1 MVFTALTSR
10 FLGQRH
16 GVLGGA
22 VDGDLQVLDLLLAA
36 DRLEQL
42 GRVLQRTRA
51 AGCGPWGW
59 PGSRP
64 ARPSSGPRRGAGF
77 QRGLD
82 ALLASSVADS
92 DARPCARARGEQQDD
107 GEAAK
112 AKANGVAW
120 RCLAVDGQ
128 GPMMPPGR
136 HAATPGCDN
145 CNAMNHSYILT
156 LSCPDRPGIV
166 HAVSGF
172 LLERGGNIEEAA
184 QYNDHGTGLFFMRV
198 QFACG
203 QLTFDDL
210 RAQLKLFGEPFQMD
224 WKLHA
229 KRQPMR
235 TVILVSKEG
244 HCLNDLLFRW
254 KSGLLPVDIRAI
266 VSNHREFYQLAAS
279 YNVPFHHI
287 PVTAATK
294 AQAEAQQY
302 EIIESEKADLVVL
315 ARYMQILSDDL
326 CRKLSGRA
334 INIHHSFLPSFKGAK
349 PYYQAHDR
357 GVKLIGATAHYVTAD
372 LDEGPIIEQDVA
384 RVDHAHTVEASPPPA
399 ATPRARCWRAP

>member
-1 MVFTALTSR
+1 MN
-10 FLGQRH
+10 
-16 GVLGGA
+16 
-22 VDGDLQVLDLLLAA
+22 
-36 DRLEQL
+36 
-42 GRVLQRTRA
+42 RTY
-51 AGCGPWGW
+51 
-59 PGSRP
+59 
-64 ARPSSGPRRGAGF
+64 
-77 QRGLD
+77 
-82 ALLASSVADS
+82 V
-92 DARPCARARGEQQDD
+92 
-107 GEAAK
+107 
-112 AKANGVAW
+112 
-120 RCLAVDGQ
+120 
-128 GPMMPPGR
+128 
-136 HAATPGCDN
+136 
-145 CNAMNHSYILT
+145 LT

-184 QYNDHGTGLFFMRV
+184 QYNDHDTGLFFMRV

-203 QLTFDDL
+203 QLTFEDL
-210 RAQLKLFGEPFQMD
+210 KAQLNFFAEPFTMA

-229 KRQPMR
+229 CNEPMR

-254 KSGLLPVDIRAI
+254 KSGLLPVRIAAI
-266 VSNHREFYQLAAS
+266 ISNHRDFYQLAAA
-279 YNVPFHHI
+279 YNVPFHHM

-294 AQAEAQQY
+294 AQVEARQLEVVEAEGA
-302 EIIESEKADLVVL
+302 ELVVL

-326 CRKLSGRA
+326 CRKLAGRA

-384 RVDHAHTVEASPPPA
+384 RVDHSATVEDLTAQGRDTESQVLA
-399 ATPRARCWRAP
+399 RAVKWHGEHRVLMNGHKTVIFK